1 MPLLK
6 LRKMFFVLFQS
17 SFRSLHIQIL
27 ELYNLKFE
35 NVIECPK
42 YERRNTFSVT
52 LEVNIVSK

>member
-1 MPLLK
+1 
-6 LRKMFFVLFQS
+6 MFFVLFQS

-42 YERRNTFSVT
+42 DERRNTFSVT

>member
-17 SFRSLHIQIL
+17 SFRSLHIQIS

-35 NVIECPK
+35 NVIECLK
-42 YERRNTFSVT
+42 HERRNTFSVT